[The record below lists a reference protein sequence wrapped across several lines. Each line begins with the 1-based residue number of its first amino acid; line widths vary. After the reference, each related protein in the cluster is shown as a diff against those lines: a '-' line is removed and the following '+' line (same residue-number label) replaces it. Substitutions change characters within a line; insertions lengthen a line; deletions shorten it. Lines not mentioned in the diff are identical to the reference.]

1 MLGLMSRAGATLALL
16 GLVASCGESRG
27 TLVTTADGGAPW
39 RPAPASSWQV
49 QLSGA
54 LDTSLDVAIY
64 DVDLD
69 TPTATLAALRAAGRR
84 VICYVSAGTYEPWR
98 DDADAFPAAVQG
110 MPVAGYPNESWLDTR
125 DATVRSLMSARL
137 AVAAQK
143 GCDGVDLSNVSSGG
157 ADTGFP
163 LTMADAVAYGRF
175 LAGECHRRGLGA
187 GLGGGSD
194 VAAALEPSFEWAFA
208 DTCLSAG
215 TCGSYG
221 AFVGAKKAVFAVE
234 FGTEADVSTVCPPAR
249 AQGLDVLI
257 KNRSLDAFRVAC
269 P

>member
-1 MLGLMSRAGATLALL
+1 
-16 GLVASCGESRG
+16 
-27 TLVTTADGGAPW
+27 
-39 RPAPASSWQV
+39 V
-49 QLSGA
+49 QLSGT

-69 TPTATLAALRAAGRR
+69 TEAPTLAALRAAGRR

-98 DDADAFPAAVQG
+98 DDADAFPVAARG
-110 MPVAGYPNESWLDTR
+110 MAVAGYPNESWLDTR
-125 DATVRSLMSARL
+125 DATVRALMAARL
-137 AVAAQK
+137 DVAAQK
-143 GCDGVDLSNVSSGG
+143 GCDGVDLSNVSPGG

-163 LTMADAVAYGRF
+163 LSTADALDYARF
-175 LAGECHRRGLGA
+175 LAGAAHARGLGA

-194 VAAALEPSFEWAFA
+194 LAAMVEPSFEWAFA

-215 TCGSYG
+215 NCGAYG
-221 AFVGAKKAVFAVE
+221 AFVTARKAVFAVE
-234 FGTEADVSTVCPPAR
+234 FGTEADVPSVCPPAR
-249 AQGLDVLI
+249 AQGLDALI

>member
-1 MLGLMSRAGATLALL
+1 MLRAAWATLALL
-16 GLVASCGESRG
+16 GLVACGESRG
-27 TLVTTADGGAPW
+27 DLVTADAAGAPW
-39 RPAPASSWQV
+39 RPAPGSTWQV

-69 TPTATLAALRAAGRR
+69 TPAATLASLHAAGRR

-98 DDADAFPAAVQG
+98 DDASSFPAAARGQ
-110 MPVAGYPNESWLDTR
+110 PVAGYPNESWLDTR
-125 DATVRSLMSARL
+125 DATVRRLMAARL
-137 AVAAQK
+137 DVAAQK

-163 LTMADAVAYGRF
+163 IGAAEALDYATF
-175 LAGECHRRGLGA
+175 LSGEAHQRGLGA
-187 GLGGGSD
+187 GLGGASD
-194 VAAALEPSFEWAFA
+194 VAAAVQPMFDWAFA

-215 TCGSYG
+215 TCG
-221 AFVGAKKAVFAVE
+221 AFAGFVTAKKAVFAVE
-234 FGTEADVSTVCPPAR
+234 FGTEADVPTVCPAAR
-249 AQGLDVLI
+249 AAGLDALI